1 MTKRFQVNLGLL
13 LLLAMIFMM
22 AQGVLAESNPSDVP
36 PSHWAYKAVK
46 LLVDKGYL
54 QLYQDQ
60 TFQGDKPVDRYTL
73 AIVVS
78 KVLNEIAGGQV
89 LTNKDDM
96 DLLKRLFNEFQA
108 ELVSGNS
115 KNNLIMRKLDQVT
128 KDNQIIKEDLTN
140 TMANLQKLN
149 ADQLEYQKQARLEAQ
164 QMLAEVDRL
173 KARVQALEE
182 ENQRLRADIDQLRN
196 DAEQT
201 KKRQGAWLVVAIV
214 LGLLGAAN

>member
-1 MTKRFQVNLGLL
+1 MAKRFQVSLGLL
-13 LLLAMIFMM
+13 LLVAMIFMM

-36 PSHWAYKAVK
+36 SSHWAYKAVK
-46 LLVDKGYL
+46 QLVDKGYL

-78 KVLNEIAGGQV
+78 KVLNEIANGQV

-115 KNNLIMRKLDQVT
+115 KNNLILRKLDQVT

-149 ADQLEYQKQARLEAQ
+149 GDQLEYQKQARLEAQ
-164 QMLAEVDRL
+164 QMLAELDRL
-173 KARVQALEE
+173 KARVQALEA
-182 ENQRLRADIDQLRN
+182 ENQRLRADLDQLRN

-201 KKRQGAWLVVAIV
+201 KKRQGTWLVVAIV